1 MAQLSPNLL
10 HFAAA
15 TAAATLTTSRK
26 LMRNYAYYR
35 NQHSKTETVFRE
47 ELLVLCHKI
56 RMDAFGLHN
65 LLLDEE
71 NHESP
76 FLVALAGNINDS
88 FEEMHRKILFY
99 DASEIETMIPVI
111 DGQRR
116 YWNQYTDKNFYQDHL
131 ASYLENTLPDDIK
144 LLNRTIETL
153 PKQASL

>member
-35 NQHSKTETVFRE
+35 NQHSKTETIFRDD
-47 ELLVLCHKI
+47 LLVLCHKI

-71 NHESP
+71 NRESP

-88 FEEMHRKILFY
+88 FEEMHRKILFF
-99 DASEIETMIPVI
+99 DAADIETMIPVI
-111 DGQRR
+111 DAQRR
-116 YWNQYTDKNFYQDHL
+116 FWNQYTNENFYQDHL
-131 ASYLENTLPDDIK
+131 ATFLENTLPDDIK
-144 LLNRTIETL
+144 QLNDIIETL
-153 PKQASL
+153 PKQTTL

>member
-35 NQHSKTETVFRE
+35 NQHSKTETIFRDD
-47 ELLVLCHKI
+47 LLVLCHKI
-56 RMDAFGLHN
+56 RMYAFGLHN

-71 NHESP
+71 NRESP

-88 FEEMHRKILFY
+88 FEEMHRKILFF
-99 DASEIETMIPVI
+99 DAADIETMIPVI
-111 DGQRR
+111 DAQRR
-116 YWNQYTDKNFYQDHL
+116 FWNQYTNENFYQDHL
-131 ASYLENTLPDDIK
+131 ATFLENTLPDDIK
-144 LLNRTIETL
+144 QLNDIIETL
-153 PKQASL
+153 PKQTTL